1 MTKKSQ
7 PETQDATSKIETV
20 FAYIAVGLI
29 GTSVLVMLATLI
41 IAATGTATPSV
52 GKVVVP
58 PIMIFYPQFG
68 LAAGALDGTTRDA
81 IDRGAGGGG
90 LYDADDELCIA
101 EHV

>member
-20 FAYIAVGLI
+20 FAYMAVGLI

-68 LAAGALDGTTRDA
+68 LAAGALS
-81 IDRGAGGGG
+81 I
-90 LYDADDELCIA
+90 IA
-101 EHV
+101 LLIASIRRRSKANRNN

>member
-1 MTKKSQ
+1 MTKKSL
-7 PETQDATSKIETV
+7 PETQHSTSKLETV
-20 FAYIAVGLI
+20 FAYMAVGLI

-68 LAAGALDGTTRDA
+68 LAAGALS
-81 IDRGAGGGG
+81 I
-90 LYDADDELCIA
+90 IA
-101 EHV
+101 LLIASIKRRSKANRNN

>member
-1 MTKKSQ
+1 MTKKSL
-7 PETQDATSKIETV
+7 PETQDSTSKLETV
-20 FAYIAVGLI
+20 FAYMAVGLI

-68 LAAGALDGTTRDA
+68 LAAGALS
-81 IDRGAGGGG
+81 I
-90 LYDADDELCIA
+90 IA
-101 EHV
+101 LLIASIKRRSKANRNN

>member
-1 MTKKSQ
+1 MTKKSLSD
-7 PETQDATSKIETV
+7 TQDATSKLETV
-20 FAYIAVGLI
+20 FAYMAVGLI

-68 LAAGALDGTTRDA
+68 LAAGALS
-81 IDRGAGGGG
+81 I
-90 LYDADDELCIA
+90 IA
-101 EHV
+101 LLIASMKRRSKANRNN

>member
-1 MTKKSQ
+1 MTKKSL
-7 PETQDATSKIETV
+7 PKTQDATSKLETV
-20 FAYIAVGLI
+20 FAYMAVGLI

-68 LAAGALDGTTRDA
+68 LAAGALA
-81 IDRGAGGGG
+81 I
-90 LYDADDELCIA
+90 IA
-101 EHV
+101 LLIASIKRRSKANRNN

>member
-20 FAYIAVGLI
+20 FAYMAVGLI

-68 LAAGALDGTTRDA
+68 LAAGALS
-81 IDRGAGGGG
+81 I
-90 LYDADDELCIA
+90 IA
-101 EHV
+101 LLIASIRRRSKTNRNN